1 MPLVQASA
9 PAPRSGTRLVLRA
22 IVDSMV
28 ASALSRIVCRLF
40 VVSAEGFERTGAFSS
55 LMASLLCNFCDADS
69 VNCLDK
75 LLFELVH
82 LSFNALHILD
92 NLYAFLDIPVL
103 EICIVGGNVFSC
115 DHNRI
120 GGMKFEAFNGIIA

>member
-1 MPLVQASA
+1 MSLLAQVLGL
-9 PAPRSGTRLVLRA
+9 APRSVLEA
-22 IVDSMV
+22 IADSMV
-28 ASALSRIVCRLF
+28 ASAWSIDVCKLCAESFEGSERMGAIV
-40 VVSAEGFERTGAFSS
+40 SS
-55 LMASLLCNFCDADS
+55 LTISLLCNFCDADS

-82 LSFNALHILD
+82 LSLNALHILD